1 MNGDIVFSIRVNSKT
16 QYHIDELLKL
26 NPKLSRNK
34 VICQALE
41 NIDIDLEKK
50 VKDLKT
56 QLRKEK
62 GRLEILQMDYGH
74 VEDQLVDMIRRSKK

>member
-16 QYHIDELLKL
+16 QYHIDELLKI

-41 NIDIDLEKK
+41 NIDIDTEKTIK
-50 VKDLKT
+50 KLKG
-56 QLRKEK
+56 QI
-62 GRLEILQMDYGH
+62 EILQMDYDH
-74 VEDQLVDMIRRSKK
+74 VHEQLVNMIRRNLK

>member
-41 NIDIDLEKK
+41 NIDINLEKK
-50 VKDLKT
+50 VIDLNNELEGAK
-56 QLRKEK
+56 QRIEVLDRIIK
-62 GRLEILQMDYGH
+62 GL
-74 VEDQLVDMIRRSKK
+74 SK

>member
-16 QYHIDELLKL
+16 QYHIDELLKI

-50 VKDLKT
+50 VMDLNSK
-56 QLRKEK
+56 
-62 GRLEILQMDYGH
+62 LEGANQRIEVLDRI
-74 VEDQLVDMIRRSKK
+74 IRELSK

>member
-16 QYHIDELLKL
+16 QYHIDELMKI

-50 VKDLKT
+50 VMDLNSK
-56 QLRKEK
+56 
-62 GRLEILQMDYGH
+62 LEGANQRIEVLDRI
-74 VEDQLVDMIRRSKK
+74 IRELSK